1 MTFGPLF
8 EIFNASI
15 YVSTSKL
22 MTCSKCCEEI
32 LCMSTVVSVF
42 CTVCGTDFAFSII
55 SSLSSIGGLDIKV
68 FVAGGLGKP
77 K

>member
-22 MTCSKCCEEI
+22 ISCKKCCVYI
-32 LCMSTVVSVF
+32 LCKSAVVSVF
-42 CTVCGTDFAFSII
+42 CTVCSSGFEFSII
-55 SSLSSIGGLDIKV
+55 SSLSSTGGQDIKV
-68 FVAGGLGKP
+68 FAAGGLGKP

>member
-1 MTFGPLF
+1 MTFEPLF

-22 MTCSKCCEEI
+22 ISCRKCCVEI
-32 LCMSTVVSVF
+32 LCKSAVLSVF
-42 CTVCGTDFAFSII
+42 CIVCTTDFAFSII
-55 SSLSSIGGLDIKV
+55 SSLSSTGGQDIKV